1 LTGRATLAG
10 ALALALLVA
19 GGVAA
24 DDHWRGDYN
33 VADGSS
39 PQAIQL
45 AEYILTWQLPHG
57 GWSKGIAFQ
66 DGPWRPGMPK
76 STQVNR
82 GVELGSFD
90 DGKTIAEMKVLATVY
105 RATGDERFKEG
116 FLRGLDFVFAAQYP
130 TGGWPQSYPQREGYS
145 DNVTYNDGAMINVL
159 RLVRDVARSPLYD
172 FVGPE
177 YRARA
182 EEALRKGIDYIL
194 RSQIEVDGVLTAWGQ
209 QHDPFTYEPAYG
221 RSFELPSIT
230 AGESVGVVEFLMEL
244 PDPGPEIRR
253 AILSALLWFERVRLP
268 DGRWA
273 RFYEIGTDR
282 PFFVPRSGEKLYDYN
297 ELPLDA
303 RGYAWYGT
311 WPAGLV
317 TFAFST
323 GYARDLWLSLDDF
336 PIPWIEIDRSMTT
349 ARASVSGVIPVSV
362 EVLAKNWSDIER
374 VVVEVDGQVLYEGA
388 APPERGTLI
397 LDTRSLSEG
406 IHALTVTAHHRRL
419 GAFSRTTKFAVRNWW
434 RITETFKAPEDAGWF
449 GTIDYLRA
457 HERSGGWTYSSGQ
470 ASAFFGDPDRM
481 VAPPEG
487 GHLAWETPNL
497 KRFEFDIYTSAG
509 SLAGRVAFS
518 GLTASGEWVAL
529 PFEEELV
536 DASARLRHIRVTGTV
551 AEGVEIG
558 QLKLIV
564 GESDGGAELLLGE
577 AMLSGLEV
585 FTNSLKEGLK

>member
-1 LTGRATLAG
+1 MIRRWTLPG
-10 ALALALLVA
+10 AWVLALLLA

-24 DDHWRGDYN
+24 DDHWRGDHH
-33 VADGSS
+33 VTDGSS
-39 PQAIQL
+39 PQAIRL

-66 DGPWRPGMPK
+66 DGPWQPGMPK

-130 TGGWPQSYPQREGYS
+130 TGGWPQSYPRRDGYS
-145 DNVTYNDGAMINVL
+145 DNVTYNDGAMINIL
-159 RLVRDVARSPLYD
+159 RLVRDVARSPAYD

-177 YRARA
+177 YRQRA
-182 EEALRKGIDYIL
+182 EMALQKGIDYIL
-194 RSQIEVDGVLTAWGQ
+194 KSQIEVNGVLTAWGQ
-209 QHDPFTYEPAYG
+209 QHDPFTYEPTYG
-221 RSFELPSIT
+221 RSFELPSLT

-244 PDPGPEIRR
+244 PDPTPEIRR

-311 WPAGLV
+311 WPASVLA
-317 TFAFST
+317 FAMSS
-323 GYARDLWLSLDDF
+323 GYARNLWMSLEDF
-336 PIPWIEIDRSMTT
+336 PVPWIEIDRSMTQ
-349 ARASVSGVIPVSV
+349 ARAPLSGVVPVGV

-374 VVVEVDGQVLYEGA
+374 VVVEVDGQVLYAGA
-388 APPERGTLI
+388 APPERGSLL

-406 IHALTVTAHHRRL
+406 VHVLTVTAHHRRL
-419 GAFSRTTKFAVRNWW
+419 GAFSRTANFAVRNWW
-434 RITETFKAPEDAGWF
+434 SIAESFKAPEDAGWF

-457 HERSGGWTYSSGQ
+457 RERSGGWTYSSGE
-470 ASAFFGDPDRM
+470 AGAFFGDPDRM
-481 VAPPEG
+481 AAPPG
-487 GHLAWETPNL
+487 GGYLVWETPNL
-497 KRFEFDIYTSAG
+497 KRFEFDVYTSAG
-509 SLAGRVAFS
+509 SLKGRVAFF
-518 GLTASGEWVAL
+518 GFTAGGEWIEL
-529 PFEEELV
+529 PFEEQL
-536 DASARLRHIRVTGTV
+536 AGSSGGLRHIKVIGAV
-551 AEGVEIG
+551 AEEVEVA
-558 QLKLIV
+558 QLKLAV
-564 GESDGGAELLLGE
+564 AESGGEGELLLGE
-577 AMLSGLEV
+577 ALLTGLEAAAAR
-585 FTNSLKEGLK
+585 

>member
-1 LTGRATLAG
+1 MTGRATLAG

-209 QHDPFTYEPAYG
+209 QHDPFTYEPAHG

-336 PIPWIEIDRSMTT
+336 PIPWIEIDRSMTAAGT
-349 ARASVSGVIPVSV
+349 SLAGVVPLGV
-362 EVLAKNWSDIER
+362 EVLSKAEGEIER
-374 VVVEVDGQVLYEGA
+374 VVVEIDGEVYYEGA
-388 APPERGTLI
+388 SLPERGALL
-397 LDTRSLSEG
+397 LDTRALSEG
-406 IHALTVTAHHRRL
+406 SHTLTVTAHHRRL
-419 GAFSRTTKFAVRNWW
+419 GVFSRAASFTVRNWW
-434 RITETFKAPEDAGWF
+434 RLTESFKAPEDAGWF
-449 GTIDYLRA
+449 GTVDYLRA
-457 HERSGGWTYSSGQ
+457 RERSEGWSYATGEAAAY
-470 ASAFFGDPDRM
+470 FGDPDRM
-481 VAPPEG
+481 VAPSDG
-487 GHLAWETPNL
+487 GYLVWETPHL
-497 KRFEFDIYTSAG
+497 KRFEFDVYTTAEAVSDRIGAW
-509 SLAGRVAFS
+509 
-518 GLTASGEWVAL
+518 GLTPGGEWLELGFEERLEGASGG
-529 PFEEELV
+529 
-536 DASARLRHIRVTGTV
+536 LRHVKIAGEVD
-551 AEGVEIG
+551 EGVEIT
-558 QLKLIV
+558 QFKLAV
-564 GESDGGAELLLGE
+564 GEAGGDGELQLGAALLTGLVDR
-577 AMLSGLEV
+577 LSG
-585 FTNSLKEGLK
+585 T